1 MNPLLFPPAL
11 IKRALDDL
19 SAIGDAARRLPALE
33 EQVLDRID
41 RIERVALA
49 RVDNLSEELR
59 ALRADMAPIQEIT
72 ALRHDMAPIRE
83 ITKVREGIDPLDDDM
98 RAVRDSVDGLE
109 PLIREVNAQLQRL
122 REDLGPLGD
131 LADKIPGVG
140 R

>member
-19 SAIGDAARRLPALE
+19 SAIGDAARRLPTLE

-41 RIERVALA
+41 RVERQALA
-49 RVDNLSEELR
+49 RVDGLTEELR
-59 ALRADMAPIQEIT
+59 ALRSEI
-72 ALRHDMAPIRE
+72 APIRE

-98 RAVRDSVDGLE
+98 RAVRDSVDDLE
-109 PLIREVNAQLQRL
+109 PLIREVNAQLEQL
-122 REDLGPLGD
+122 RADLGPLGE
-131 LADKIPGVG
+131 LADKIPGIG

>member
-1 MNPLLFPPAL
+1 MNPLLFPPTL

-19 SAIGDAARRLPALE
+19 SAIADAARRLPALE

-41 RIERVALA
+41 RIERHTLA
-49 RVDNLSEELR
+49 RADGLTEELR
-59 ALRADMAPIQEIT
+59 ALRAEI
-72 ALRHDMAPIRE
+72 APIRE

-109 PLIREVNAQLQRL
+109 PLIRDVNGQLEQL
-122 REDLGPLGD
+122 RAELGPLGE
-131 LADKIPGVG
+131 LADKIPGIG

>member
-1 MNPLLFPPAL
+1 MNPLLFPPTL

-19 SAIGDAARRLPALE
+19 SAIADAARRLPALE
-33 EQVLDRID
+33 EQVLERID
-41 RIERVALA
+41 RIERHALA
-49 RVDNLSEELR
+49 RADTLTVELR
-59 ALRADMAPIQEIT
+59 GLRAEIAPIQEIA
-72 ALRHDMAPIRE
+72 ALRQDMAPIRE

-122 REDLGPLGD
+122 REDLAPLGD